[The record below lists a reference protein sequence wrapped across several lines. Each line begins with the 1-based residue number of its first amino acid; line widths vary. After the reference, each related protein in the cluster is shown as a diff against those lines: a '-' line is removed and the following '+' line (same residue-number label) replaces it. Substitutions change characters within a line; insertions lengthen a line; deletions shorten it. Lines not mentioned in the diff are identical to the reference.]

1 MDSIRKIGVLFVLAW
16 CMALC
21 SHAQVVHITGSVTRA
36 MKTMDGGKQN
46 TPVSIPVYIFDN
58 YTEAERQAREYR
70 TQSMRQG
77 GYATVK
83 SNDIA
88 TPDYEGHFE
97 ADIASGGALLVIDEG
112 TPRVI
117 KITSALKYDIQLKS
131 DSADG
136 ILLKNT
142 DIYGERRGMQM
153 RELPPI
159 DDGPNLHWNVSV
171 SNFVALLT
179 KAAVFS
185 KITTLCSK

>member
-77 GYATVK
+77 AMQLSKVT
-83 SNDIA
+83 IL
-88 TPDYEGHFE
+88 P
-97 ADIASGGALLVIDEG
+97 L
-112 TPRVI
+112 R
-117 KITSALKYDIQLKS
+117 ITK
-131 DSADG
+131 G
-136 ILLKNT
+136 ILRL
-142 DIYGERRGMQM
+142 ILLREERC
-153 RELPPI
+153 
-159 DDGPNLHWNVSV
+159 S
-171 SNFVALLT
+171 SLT
-179 KAAVFS
+179 KELRAS
-185 KITTLCSK
+185 SR